1 MSEMSLAS
9 LSLPLYDEAVT
20 PFNTRREHIG
30 MALPKGTRHIH
41 CMLLRSVITCTYH
54 FLVHSII
61 SS

>member
-41 CMLLRSVITCTYH
+41 R
-54 FLVHSII
+54 I
-61 SS
+61 SCLEVL

>member
-41 CMLLRSVITCTYH
+41 CVSYLEVL
-54 FLVHSII
+54 
-61 SS
+61 